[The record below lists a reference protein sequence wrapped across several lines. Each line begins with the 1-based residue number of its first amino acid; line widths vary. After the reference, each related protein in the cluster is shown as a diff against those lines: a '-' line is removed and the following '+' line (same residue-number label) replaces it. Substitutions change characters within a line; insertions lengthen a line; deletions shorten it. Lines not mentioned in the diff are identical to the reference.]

1 MGNQRKYDR
10 LGKSLQER
18 NTILWDFPNGEII
31 LGVLETPCTPQKSKW
46 AAARTTQTRPYT
58 GNKWKTYQDRTLPKN
73 EFFGGKWREY
83 GRNSGKYDRLG
94 KSLQE
99 RARLNTIL
107 WDFPREEIILEVVE
121 ISCTSQKSK
130 SAAARTIQPAQKLEK
145 KWKTYQNRTLP
156 KKKFFGGKWR
166 EYGRNNGKYDRLGK
180 SLQERARLN
189 TIPWDFPREEI
200 ILGVLEILCTP
211 QKSKWA
217 AASWK
222 KNKHRMLSLSQ
233 SFPPSGLWKETKGMW
248 EKCGEVWKNGNM

>member
-145 KWKTYQNRTLP
+145 NEKPIKTERFP
-156 KKKFFGGKWR
+156 KMS
-166 EYGRNNGKYDRLGK
+166 
-180 SLQERARLN
+180 SLEGN
-189 TIPWDFPREEI
+189 E
-200 ILGVLEILCTP
+200 
-211 QKSKWA
+211 
-217 AASWK
+217 
-222 KNKHRMLSLSQ
+222 
-233 SFPPSGLWKETKGMW
+233 
-248 EKCGEVWKNGNM
+248 GNMGEIMGNITG

>member
-156 KKKFFGGKWR
+156 KNEFFGGKWR

-180 SLQERARLN
+180 SLQCHYRKGPGW
-189 TIPWDFPREEI
+189 IPFRGI
-200 ILGVLEILCTP
+200 SQG
-211 QKSKWA
+211 
-217 AASWK
+217 K
-222 KNKHRMLSLSQ
+222 KL
-233 SFPPSGLWKETKGMW
+233 F
-248 EKCGEVWKNGNM
+248 